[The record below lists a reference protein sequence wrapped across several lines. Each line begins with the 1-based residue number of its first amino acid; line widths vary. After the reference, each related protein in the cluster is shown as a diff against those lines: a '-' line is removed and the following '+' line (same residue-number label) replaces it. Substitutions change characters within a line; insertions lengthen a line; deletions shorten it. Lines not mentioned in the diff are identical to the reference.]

1 MERWPASKAILVGG
15 AIGGLGDIL
24 FAIGFAAWNGT
35 APVRLLQIV
44 ASGWLGEEAFQ
55 GGLAAATLGLASHF
69 AIGFVFAS
77 VYVHASRHCGFL
89 TRQPVIAGAIFG
101 VCVFLFMRLVVLPLS
116 AFPYPV
122 VFRPLSTVLDGLSH
136 MFLFGLPIALAARQ
150 AAAR

>member
-1 MERWPASKAILVGG
+1 MERWPASKAILAGG

-35 APVRLLQIV
+35 PPVRLLQIV
-44 ASGWLGEEAFQ
+44 ASGWLGEASFQ
-55 GGLAAATLGLASHF
+55 GGLATAALGLGSHF
-69 AIGFVFAS
+69 AIAIVFAG
-77 VYVHASRHCGFL
+77 VYLLASRRIGIL
-89 TRQPVIAGAIFG
+89 TAHPVVAGMIFG
-101 VCVFLFMRLVVLPLS
+101 AGVFLFMRLVVLPLS

-136 MFLFGLPIALAARQ
+136 MFLFGLPIALAARK

>member
-1 MERWPASKAILVGG
+1 MERWSSCKAIVVGG

-24 FAIGFAAWNGT
+24 FAISFAAWQGT
-35 APVRLLQIV
+35 PPERLLQIV
-44 ASGWLGEEAFQ
+44 ASGWLGDASFE
-55 GGLAAATLGLASHF
+55 GGLATAALGLASHF
-69 AIGFVFAS
+69 AIAFVFAA
-77 VYVHASRHCGFL
+77 VYVQASRRVAFL
-89 TRQPVIAGAIFG
+89 AAQPLIAGAIFG

-136 MFLFGLPIALAARQ
+136 MFLFGLPIALAARK